1 MNDLPDEIRF
11 YDPLIGSE
19 IDTSVKIDKDLLE
32 RKDEF
37 WTTLLSKEV
46 KKNLEG
52 NNKVPVNYYSQLLE
66 SFERTVYSE
75 ALRATKGRRIACA
88 KVLNVGRNTVTKK
101 IQDLNLP
108 F

>member
-1 MNDLPDEIRF
+1 MIEL
-11 YDPLIGSE
+11 E
-19 IDTSVKIDKDLLE
+19 IDTSVKLDTDLNGS
-32 RKDEF
+32 KNEF
-37 WTTLLSKEV
+37 WTTVLSKEV

-52 NNKVPVNYYSQLLE
+52 QTEVPDNYYNQLLE

-101 IQDLNLP
+101 IQDLDLP